1 MVKPTPD
8 IDVEKYCVLAV
19 RLFKVNPEPL
29 ADIKIQD
36 KFPAA
41 SELKTDVPVAG
52 DVAGQI
58 YVVFAV
64 AAESK
69 PV

>member
-1 MVKPTPD
+1 MKPEPD
-8 IDVEKYCVLAV
+8 IDVEKYWAGASSP
-19 RLFKVNPEPL
+19 FKVNPEPL

-41 SELKTDVPVAG
+41 SELKTDVPVEG